1 MNTWITA
8 KIGAQVVTWY
18 ANSAKNTRPPFNCT
32 LVEFEW
38 VVFVCVCF
46 EKKPDCI
53 SIPWG
58 SHIMKSEPA
67 THSLLCDTHVIS
79 ETDMVC
85 LL

>member
-1 MNTWITA
+1 MPTLLKTHDHHLLVNFLS
-8 KIGAQVVTWY
+8 K
-18 ANSAKNTRPPFNCT
+18 ST
-32 LVEFEW
+32 LVEFEC
-38 VVFVCVCF
+38 VVFVCV
-46 EKKPDCI
+46 EKKLDCI
-53 SIPWG
+53 SITWG